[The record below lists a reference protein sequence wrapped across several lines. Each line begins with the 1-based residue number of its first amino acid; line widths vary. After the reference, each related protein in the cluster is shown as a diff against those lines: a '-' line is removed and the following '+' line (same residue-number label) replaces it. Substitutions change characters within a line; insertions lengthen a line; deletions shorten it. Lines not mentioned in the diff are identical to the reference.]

1 MAKMIPPTF
10 SANTPLG
17 EIEFFKK
24 LRDDPGC
31 DGWIALHSLDLKRH
45 LTKTEG
51 ELDMVILVPDQGILC
66 IELKGCDVKRQD
78 GKWIYPYETSIEGP
92 FKQASKGMH
101 SLKKYL
107 IDKDPIFNSVLFF
120 SAVIFTRIEFHENSP
135 EWHPWQ
141 YIDKRLFIR
150 SPISLSILNIFKN
163 ARNHLNGL
171 GKFASWY
178 DPKKTKLSQFQI
190 DRGVEILRSNFE
202 YVSSPRHDIENLEL
216 NIKNFTEE
224 QFLILDSLISNKRL
238 LISGPAGTG
247 KTFIAIEY
255 VKRQLAEGKRVGF
268 FSFNSLLAE
277 WIKSEMS
284 FQIKTFNNLLIC
296 GTFHSYLL
304 SLVKNKFN
312 EDNFEKY
319 WSEILP
325 KSALEEILNDENF
338 NSHFDVLVIDEA
350 QDLIFNE
357 FYLDIM
363 DVVLSSGLAGGNWV
377 FFGDFERQA
386 IYTEFKSIVGSKLL
400 SHLEARAPSLTHF
413 SLRNNCRNAE
423 SIAETLTLTAGI
435 NPSYSKIL
443 NDNESGIVEPKFYS
457 SNEIQILLIKKR
469 LNELLKQFKPSEIVI
484 LSPKSDEKSIA
495 NSIYLRLPELGIHPY
510 KFSNIQSIRF
520 ASIHSFKGME
530 AAAILLTD
538 IESLESDSSKALLY
552 VGMSRARINLTI
564 FFSEN
569 CRSQYD
575 KLLDIGLRKTSK
587 V

>member
-10 SANTPLG
+10 SSNTPLG

-31 DGWIALHSLDLKRH
+31 DGWVALHSLDLKRH

-66 IELKGCDVKRQD
+66 IELKGCDVKRVD

-107 IDKDPIFNSVLFF
+107 IDKDPVFNSILFF
-120 SAVIFTRIEFHENSP
+120 SAVIFTRVEFLEKSP
-135 EWHPWQ
+135 EWHSWQ
-141 YIDKRLFIR
+141 FIDKRMFIR
-150 SPISLSILNIFKN
+150 TPISLNILNIFKN
-163 ARNHLNGL
+163 ARNYLTGL

-178 DPKKTKLSQFQI
+178 DPEKTKLSKYQI
-190 DRGVEILRSNFE
+190 EKCVEILRNNFE
-202 YVSSPRHDIENLEL
+202 YVSSPRHDIENLEI

-224 QFLILDSLISNKRL
+224 QFSILDSLNSNKRL

-255 VKRQLAEGKRVGF
+255 VKRQLSEGKRVGF

-277 WIKSEMS
+277 WIKTDMLP
-284 FQIKTFNNLLIC
+284 QIKTFGNKFVC
-296 GTFHSYLL
+296 GTFHSFLL
-304 SLVKNKFN
+304 SLIKSNSRDNKVEN
-312 EDNFEKY
+312 Y
-319 WSEILP
+319 WTELLP
-325 KSALEEILNDENF
+325 KSSLEEILNDDGY
-338 NSHFDVLVIDEA
+338 NSHFDVVVIDEA

-357 FYLDIM
+357 NYLDIL
-363 DVVLSSGLAGGNWV
+363 DVTLSSGLAAGNWV

-386 IYTEFKSIVGSKLL
+386 IYTEFKSDVGNKLL

-435 NPSYSKIL
+435 SPGYSKIL
-443 NDNESGIVEPKFYS
+443 NNNESGLVEPKFYS
-457 SNEIQILLIKKR
+457 SSEIQIGLIKKR
-469 LNELLKQFKPSEIVI
+469 LNELLKQFKPNEIVI
-484 LSPKSDEKSIA
+484 LSPKSDEKSSA
-495 NSIYLRLPELGIHPY
+495 NSIYLRFPELVIFPY
-510 KFSNIQSIRF
+510 KSAEVQSIRF
-520 ASIHSFKGME
+520 TTIHAFKGME
-530 AAAILLTD
+530 APAILLTD
-538 IESLESDSSKALLY
+538 IDSLESDSAKALLY

-587 V
+587 A

>member
-31 DGWIALHSLDLKRH
+31 DGWVALHSLDLKRH
-45 LTKTEG
+45 LTKSEG

-78 GKWIYPYETSIEGP
+78 GKWIYPYETSVEGP

-107 IDKDPIFNSVLFF
+107 IEKDPIFNSILFF
-120 SAVIFTRIEFHENSP
+120 SAVIFTRIEFLEKSP

-141 YIDKRLFIR
+141 FIDKKTFIR
-150 SPISLSILNIFKN
+150 NPISVNILNIFKN
-163 ARNHLNGL
+163 ARSHFNDL
-171 GKFASWY
+171 GRFASWY
-178 DPKKTKLSQFQI
+178 DSEKTKLTKNQI
-190 DRGVEILRSNFE
+190 ERGVEILRNNFE
-202 YVSSPRHDIENLEL
+202 YVSSPRHDIENLEKD
-216 NIKNFTEE
+216 IKNFTEE
-224 QFLILDSLISNKRL
+224 QFSILDSLNANKRI

-284 FQIKTFNNLLIC
+284 LHIKSYSGSFIC

-304 SLVKNKFN
+304 SLVKNN
-312 EDNFEKY
+312 LTERHVENY
-319 WSEILP
+319 WSELLP
-325 KSALEEILNDENF
+325 KVALEEILHDDNF
-338 NSHFDVLVIDEA
+338 KSHFDILVLDEA

-357 FYLDIM
+357 NYLDIM
-363 DVVLSSGLAGGNWV
+363 DVTLSSGLAGGNWV

-386 IYTEFKSIVGSKLL
+386 IYKEFKSNVGNKLL
-400 SHLEARAPSLTHF
+400 SQIENRAPSLTHF

-435 NPSYSKIL
+435 NPGYSKIL
-443 NDNESGIVEPKFYS
+443 NNNESGIVEPKFYS
-457 SNEIQILLIKKR
+457 SNEIQIGLIKKR
-469 LNELLKQFKPSEIVI
+469 INELLKQFKPHEIVI
-484 LSPKSDEKSIA
+484 LSPRSDDKSSA
-495 NSIYLRLPELGIHPY
+495 NSISMNFPELGIRPF
-510 KFSNIQSIRF
+510 KSSDIQNIRYTT
-520 ASIHSFKGME
+520 IHSFKGME
-530 AAAILLTD
+530 APAILLTD
-538 IESLESDSSKALLY
+538 IDSLESDSSKALLY

-587 V
+587 A

>member
-1 MAKMIPPTF
+1 MIPPTF
-10 SANTPLG
+10 STNTPLG

-31 DGWIALHSLDLKRH
+31 DGWVALHSLDLKRH

-51 ELDMVILVPDQGILC
+51 ELDMVIFVPDQGILC

-107 IDKDPIFNSVLFF
+107 IEKDPIFNSVLFF
-120 SAVIFTRIEFHENSP
+120 SAVIFTRIEFHEKSP
-135 EWHPWQ
+135 EWHSWQ
-141 YIDKRLFIR
+141 FIDKRMFIR
-150 SPISLSILNIFKN
+150 SPISLNLLNIFKN
-163 ARNHLNGL
+163 ARNYLSGL

-178 DPKKTKLSQFQI
+178 DAEKTKLSKFQI
-190 DRGVEILRSNFE
+190 DRGVEILRNNFE

-224 QFLILDSLISNKRL
+224 QFFILDSLNSNKRL

-255 VKRQLAEGKRVGF
+255 VKRQLTEGKRVGF

-277 WIKSEMS
+277 WIKSEMRV
-284 FQIKTFNNLLIC
+284 QIKTFGDSFVC

-304 SLVKNKFN
+304 SLVKSKFK
-312 EDNFEKY
+312 DNNHEKY

-325 KSALEEILNDENF
+325 KSALEELLHDDDYE
-338 NSHFDVLVIDEA
+338 SHFDVLVIDEA

-363 DVVLSSGLAGGNWV
+363 DVALSSGLAGGNWV

-386 IYTEFKSIVGSKLL
+386 IYAEYKSNTSNNLL
-400 SHLEARAPSLTHF
+400 SQLQGRAPSLTHF

-435 NPSYSKIL
+435 NPGYSKIL

-457 SNEIQILLIKKR
+457 TNDIQIGLIKKR
-469 LNELLKQFKPSEIVI
+469 LNELLKQFKPHEIVI
-484 LSPKSDEKSIA
+484 LSPKSDEKSTA
-495 NSIYLRLPELGIHPY
+495 NYICLRFPELGIRPY
-510 KFSNIQSIRF
+510 KCAELQSIRF
-520 ASIHSFKGME
+520 GSIHSFKGME
-530 AAAILLTD
+530 SPAILLID
-538 IESLESDSSKALLY
+538 IDSLESDTSKALLY

-587 V
+587 A